1 MKQVTGSNP
10 FATPE
15 RVSIQQ
21 SLDGH
26 SFSRPV
32 LAEIPEGSEVR
43 VVELI
48 LPGTMLV
55 PERLLSEESARD
67 LLAANGTPAA
77 ADEDIVVCRR
87 AREGHSISAT
97 ANCPEQKMASRKDTD
112 DTGKNTPEFPDPQD
126 KVVALVAV
134 EKHLLQEIR
143 TRFPE
148 ARFSTPLLETP
159 PNARNCLWIRQHG
172 ELLYIKVYDTKARLR
187 MAEVIPA
194 ASEAEV
200 GYLLAAIGQIFRLK
214 EYELLLSGD
223 NVKELRKWIGKQF
236 KKVICE

>member
-48 LPGTMLV
+48 LPGSMLV

-67 LLAANGTPAA
+67 LLAANGMPAA
-77 ADEDIVVCRR
+77 PEEQIVVCRGSVSDTCGQTSGKR
-87 AREGHSISAT
+87 LPADDAAT
-97 ANCPEQKMASRKDTD
+97 RNGQNLQEEEEA
-112 DTGKNTPEFPDPQD
+112 
-126 KVVALVAV
+126 VVALVAV
-134 EKHLLQEIR
+134 EKRILHEIR
-143 TRFPE
+143 ERFPE
-148 ARFSTPLLETP
+148 ARFTTPLLDKP
-159 PNARNCLWIRQHG
+159 LSRRKGVWICRREQ
-172 ELLYIKVYDTKARLR
+172 LLYIKVYEKGLLR

-194 ASEAEV
+194 RTEAET
-200 GYLLAAIGQIFRLK
+200 GYFIEKLGQILPLK
-214 EYELLLSGD
+214 EYELRITGEH
-223 NVKELRKWIGKQF
+223 VKELRKWIGKQF
-236 KKVICE
+236 EKAICE

>member
-67 LLAANGTPAA
+67 LLAANGMPAA
-77 ADEDIVVCRR
+77 PEEQIVVCRGSVVPPKGDTCGQTSGKR
-87 AREGHSISAT
+87 LPADDAAT
-97 ANCPEQKMASRKDTD
+97 RNGQNLQEDEEA
-112 DTGKNTPEFPDPQD
+112 
-126 KVVALVAV
+126 VVALVAV
-134 EKHLLQEIR
+134 EKRILHEIR
-143 TRFPE
+143 ERFPE
-148 ARFSTPLLETP
+148 ARFTTPLLDKP
-159 PNARNCLWIRQHG
+159 LSRRKCVWICRREQ
-172 ELLYIKVYDTKARLR
+172 LLYIKVYEKGLLR

-194 ASEAEV
+194 RTEAET
-200 GYLLAAIGQIFRLK
+200 GYFIEELGQILPLK
-214 EYELLLSGD
+214 EYELRITGEH
-223 NVKELRKWIGKQF
+223 VKELRKWIGKQF
-236 KKVICE
+236 EKVICE

>member
-48 LPGTMLV
+48 LPGSMLV

-67 LLAANGTPAA
+67 LLAANGMPAA
-77 ADEDIVVCRR
+77 PEEQIVVCRGSVVPPKGDTCGQTSGKR
-87 AREGHSISAT
+87 LPADDAAT
-97 ANCPEQKMASRKDTD
+97 RNGQNLQEDEEA
-112 DTGKNTPEFPDPQD
+112 
-126 KVVALVAV
+126 VVALVAV
-134 EKHLLQEIR
+134 EKRILHEIR
-143 TRFPE
+143 ERFPE
-148 ARFSTPLLETP
+148 ARFTTPLLDKP
-159 PNARNCLWIRQHG
+159 LSRRKCVWICRREQ
-172 ELLYIKVYDTKARLR
+172 LLYIKVYEKGLLR

-194 ASEAEV
+194 RTEAET
-200 GYLLAAIGQIFRLK
+200 GYFIEELGQILPLK
-214 EYELLLSGD
+214 EYELRITGEH
-223 NVKELRKWIGKQF
+223 VKELRKWIGKQF
-236 KKVICE
+236 EKAICE